1 MEEHFYMAYRVIN
14 IDHFI
19 QMIVFPV
26 PKLEEIEKDDFSY
39 SNYIKDL
46 LTKLK
51 EAMPADRLNI
61 LNEWS
66 SPKKIHPYDIA
77 LAKIQIDY
85 ERALRLGL
93 TEEIISDIYTE
104 QMKEVIEKYRCDS
117 NRIKAILKEEEL
129 KRKFEEIKRTS
140 KERFDSFLEGK
151 IKVTELYLWDLR
163 KMNRNPHQRKFKR
176 MFCARL
182 DMGIQDELT
191 ELELET
197 MTLKE
202 IWTYNKKYIE
212 EKKKKR
218 SKIKQK
224 KSCKSKK
231 KVV

>member
-14 IDHFI
+14 IDHLI
-19 QMIVFPV
+19 QMVIFPV
-26 PKLEEIEKDDFSY
+26 PKLEEIEKADFSY
-39 SNYIKDL
+39 TNYIKDL

-66 SPKKIHPYDIA
+66 SPKEIHPYDIA

-85 ERALRLGL
+85 ERDLRLGL
-93 TEEIISDIYTE
+93 TEETISDIYTE
-104 QMKEVIEKYRCDS
+104 QMKEVIEEYRCDS
-117 NRIKAILKEEEL
+117 NRIKTILREEEL

-151 IKVTELYLWDLR
+151 IEVTELYLWDLR

-224 KSCKSKK
+224 SPV
-231 KVV
+231 KVIRK

>member
-1 MEEHFYMAYRVIN
+1 
-14 IDHFI
+14 
-19 QMIVFPV
+19 
-26 PKLEEIEKDDFSY
+26 
-39 SNYIKDL
+39 
-46 LTKLK
+46 
-51 EAMPADRLNI
+51 
-61 LNEWS
+61 
-66 SPKKIHPYDIA
+66 
-77 LAKIQIDY
+77 
-85 ERALRLGL
+85 
-93 TEEIISDIYTE
+93 
-104 QMKEVIEKYRCDS
+104 
-117 NRIKAILKEEEL
+117 
-129 KRKFEEIKRTS
+129 
-140 KERFDSFLEGK
+140 
-151 IKVTELYLWDLR
+151 
-163 KMNRNPHQRKFKR
+163 MNRNPHQRKFKR

>member
-14 IDHFI
+14 IDHLI
-19 QMIVFPV
+19 QMVIFPV
-26 PKLEEIEKDDFSY
+26 PKLEEIEKADFSY
-39 SNYIKDL
+39 TNYIKDL

-66 SPKKIHPYDIA
+66 SPKEIHPYDIA
-77 LAKIQIDY
+77 LAKIQIAY
-85 ERALRLGL
+85 ERDLRLGL
-93 TEEIISDIYTE
+93 TEETISDIYTE
-104 QMKEVIEKYRCDS
+104 QMKEVIEEYRCDS
-117 NRIKAILKEEEL
+117 NRIKTILREEEL

-151 IKVTELYLWDLR
+151 VEVTELYLWDLR

-212 EKKKKR
+212 EKNKKR

-224 KSCKSKK
+224 KSCKSNK